1 VRKEFIV
8 ERQGRAFCLYAGLLD
23 QAHQQGLKSIQT
35 QLIQTPSEENGHV
48 AICSATVTMVA
59 QSGPESDGVERAF
72 SGIGD
77 AAPNNVA
84 PAMRTCLLRMAET
97 RAKARALRD
106 AVNIGV
112 AAFEELGEED
122 AHDGAPE
129 RGYAVGA
136 GRQQRPER
144 PAPVRR
150 EPVSAP
156 VREAAH
162 APESAPAPRKSD
174 SAEQDRTAVA
184 AKRADSAV
192 SGGDLASDSQ
202 LEAIRNL
209 SRRNAADHDA
219 LAMERYGAKSIAAL
233 SPAQAAELIRELNG
247 RSSARARVA

>member
-35 QLIQTPSEENGHV
+35 ELIQTPSEENGHV
-48 AICSATVTMVA
+48 AICSAIVTMA
-59 QSGPESDGVERAF
+59 ADGIERAF

-129 RGYAVGA
+129 RGYAVA
-136 GRQQRPER
+136 SGRQQRAER
-144 PAPVRR
+144 PAQVRR
-150 EPVSAP
+150 EPVSEP
-156 VREAAH
+156 VRETVQ
-162 APESAPAPRKSD
+162 APASAPAPRADSV
-174 SAEQDRTAVA
+174 SAEKRPA
-184 AKRADSAV
+184 ASA
-192 SGGDLASDSQ
+192 SHEENPAAGDLASESQ

-247 RSSARARVA
+247 RSSTRARVA